1 MAENK
6 ITFDVLAAWN
16 DLARAIL
23 RDGELSAKL
32 ITGGTIQ
39 RRDLELLES
48 ARLCDTCG
56 AVYATDDWACPVCK
70 KSAIVELLE
79 AVEIGEDTIETLEG
93 ALATIQDAIF
103 DIKEIN
109 SKIESSTNG

>member
-48 ARLCDTCG
+48 ARLCDDCG
-56 AVYATDDWACPVCK
+56 AVYETDDWACPVCK
-70 KSAIVELLE
+70 KSLNAELRE
-79 AVEIGEDTIETLEG
+79 AVEIGEATLETLED
-93 ALATIQDAIF
+93 ALTSIHDAIS

-109 SKIESSTNG
+109 FKIESNA

>member
-32 ITGGTIQ
+32 ISGGTIQ
-39 RRDLELLES
+39 WRDLELLES
-48 ARLCDTCG
+48 ARLCDDCG
-56 AVYATDDWACPVCK
+56 AVYVSDDWACPVCK
-70 KSAIVELLE
+70 VALNTELLE
-79 AVEIGEDTIETLEG
+79 AVEIGEDTLETLED
-93 ALATIQDAIF
+93 ALTSIQDAIS

-109 SKIESSTNG
+109 FKIDSNTR

>member
-48 ARLCDTCG
+48 ALT
-56 AVYATDDWACPVCK
+56 
-70 KSAIVELLE
+70 SIH
-79 AVEIGEDTIETLEG
+79 
-93 ALATIQDAIF
+93 DAIS

-109 SKIESSTNG
+109 FKIESNTR

>member
-48 ARLCDTCG
+48 ARLCDECG

-70 KSAIVELLE
+70 KSLTAELLE
-79 AVEIGEDTIETLEG
+79 AVEIGEDTLETLED
-93 ALATIQDAIF
+93 ALTSIRDAIS

-109 SKIESSTNG
+109 FKIESNAK